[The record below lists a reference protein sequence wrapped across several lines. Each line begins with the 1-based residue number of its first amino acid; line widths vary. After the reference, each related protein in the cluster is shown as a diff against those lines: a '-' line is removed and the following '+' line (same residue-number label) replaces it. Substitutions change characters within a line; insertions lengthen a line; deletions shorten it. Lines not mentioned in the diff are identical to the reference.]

1 MKRPNVYLVGFM
13 GTGKTTIG
21 RELARSLGRKFIDID
36 QELEKKFGQT
46 VAQVFVN
53 LGEAAFR
60 AGEEEVAL
68 ELSKSNNRV
77 IATGGGTI
85 LNPKILQ
92 AFQNTGT
99 LICLYT
105 QKDDLVDRLTRNDK
119 RPLVRGKTADEVAE
133 TVDVLMERRDE
144 VYRQVKI
151 RIDTTNL
158 TPMSAASRI
167 QELLASQARAIKHL
181 NDFVDLS

>member
-92 AFQNTGT
+92 AFQNRLGAYKLSKATIQFPWNT
-99 LICLYT
+99 PLPRELVTEIIRYAVRLNQD
-105 QKDDLVDRLTRNDK
+105 QKALKDTAK
-119 RPLVRGKTADEVAE
+119 RRKP
-133 TVDVLMERRDE
+133 
-144 VYRQVKI
+144 
-151 RIDTTNL
+151 
-158 TPMSAASRI
+158 
-167 QELLASQARAIKHL
+167 
-181 NDFVDLS
+181 